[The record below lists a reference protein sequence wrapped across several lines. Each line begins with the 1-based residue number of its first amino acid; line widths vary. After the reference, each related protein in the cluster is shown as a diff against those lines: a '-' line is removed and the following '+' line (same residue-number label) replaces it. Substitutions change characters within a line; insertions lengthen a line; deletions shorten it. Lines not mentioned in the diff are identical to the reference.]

1 MMVTSDHGDDR
12 RRQVDAEH
20 EAQHELE
27 TDQITDATGKAFHRL
42 LPVEATRG
50 SRRVSER

>member
-1 MMVTSDHGDDR
+1 MVTSDHSDDR

-27 TDQITDATGKAFHRL
+27 TDQITDAIGKAFHHL
-42 LPVEATRG
+42 LSVEATRG
-50 SRRVSER
+50 SRRVSKR